1 MGEIGAQVSSLR
13 PYLQD
18 LGSMRA
24 SFRKL
29 SEMGYRIV
37 QLQWICPG
45 ISPEEIAEGLQDS
58 GLTSVSTQDFYEEVR
73 TRFPYFLRLN
83 ELCGSRHL
91 CFSGIPE
98 KLRSSR
104 EGCIQFAS
112 EITELS
118 KAAEDRGMILVFH
131 PRSQELA
138 QIEGKTASE
147 WLMEHVPASVQ
158 MGLDLYHVN
167 KAGLNMA
174 DWIRK
179 FRGRMDFV
187 HFKDEKSLP
196 DGRKILVPVGQGDTD
211 WEDAVSACRETGLR
225 WIFAEQERW
234 EKDAFVCMRE
244 SLEWLDGHI

>member
-1 MGEIGAQVSSLR
+1 M
-13 PYLQD
+13 
-18 LGSMRA
+18 
-24 SFRKL
+24 
-29 SEMGYRIV
+29 
-37 QLQWICPG
+37 
-45 ISPEEIAEGLQDS
+45 
-58 GLTSVSTQDFYEEVR
+58 
-73 TRFPYFLRLN
+73 
-83 ELCGSRHL
+83 
-91 CFSGIPE
+91 
-98 KLRSSR
+98 
-104 EGCIQFAS
+104 
-112 EITELS
+112 
-118 KAAEDRGMILVFH
+118 
-131 PRSQELA
+131 
-138 QIEGKTASE
+138 
-147 WLMEHVPASVQ
+147 PASVQ

-187 HFKDEKSLP
+187 HFKDEKFLP